1 MYFMTEK
8 LDNVYWC
15 LHSSQQ
21 CQRPE
26 CEKLRKEK
34 RQKEVQQMGKM
45 GYVHLLSIYMYLD
58 KSGIIMS

>member
-45 GYVHLLSIYMYLD
+45 GYVHLLSIHVP
-58 KSGIIMS
+58 G

>member
-1 MYFMTEK
+1 MYTGVF
-8 LDNVYWC
+8 
-15 LHSSQQ
+15 HSSQQ

-26 CEKLRKEK
+26 CEKHRKEQ

-45 GYVHLLSIYMYLD
+45 GYVHLLSIYMYMD